1 MKKKCILITLVS
13 LLLISVLLLVYFAAF
28 YIPPALRA
36 HIAENTTPLET
47 ENLFDAPDFILYTK
61 GDVTVRLSPELQ
73 AEVVAELE
81 RLLLDVNGVRFTRDN
96 YGVSVEEHI
105 DSIKDVGA
113 IRFCYAQR
121 RKFVGKLFS
130 YNGWKDHI
138 GKADRYDYTT
148 IGFREYFWEDLQ
160 YDEIIFRRSEVFFG
174 LDGEY
179 RNPTSYQILSGS
191 YEAWNDK
198 ITYLENT
205 TLVDDDDLNLMFC
218 NDNKQSILFRSMVDI
233 AEAGLAE

>member
-61 GDVTVRLSPELQ
+61 GDTTVRLSPELQ

-96 YGVSVEEHI
+96 YGVSVKDHI
-105 DSIKDVGA
+105 NSIKDVGA
-113 IRFCYAQR
+113 IRFCYVQR
-121 RKFVGKLFS
+121 RKFVGKLFGYS
-130 YNGWKDHI
+130 GGKDRI

-148 IGFREYFWEDLQ
+148 IGFSEYFWEDLQ
-160 YDEIIFRRSEVFFG
+160 YDEIIFRRSEIFFG
-174 LDGEY
+174 FDGEY
-179 RNPTSYQILSGS
+179 CNPISYQILHGS
-191 YEAWNDK
+191 YEVWNDK
-198 ITYLENT
+198 ITYSENT
-205 TLVDDDDLNLMFC
+205 TLVDDEDLNLMFC
-218 NDNKQSILFRSMVDI
+218 NDNKQSILFKSMVDI